1 MCMCLIEFL
10 AEGGLK
16 VENAVV
22 LKGRGDWNGERVGG
36 AGWLNIKW
44 INTEPWFMFYA
55 LLSQL
60 EVQPLVSDCS
70 RRETSLIILN
80 VY

>member
-1 MCMCLIEFL
+1 MCLIEIL
-10 AEGGLK
+10 TEGGLK
-16 VENAVV
+16 VENAAVRRAAV
-22 LKGRGDWNGERVGG
+22 SGKGERVGN

-44 INTEPWFMFYA
+44 MNTEPWFMFYA

-70 RRETSLIILN
+70 RRETSLIILY

>member
-1 MCMCLIEFL
+1 VS
-10 AEGGLK
+10 GK
-16 VENAVV
+16 
-22 LKGRGDWNGERVGG
+22 GERVGN
-36 AGWLNIKW
+36 AGCLNIKW
-44 INTEPWFMFYA
+44 MNTEPWFMFYA

-70 RRETSLIILN
+70 RRETSLIILY